1 MKMELSI
8 SKKITIFF
16 LLGALISYIFQSV
29 LDNFGFEVAPFFF
42 TGLAFIASFFI
53 HSEKA
58 TNIWLLDIFV
68 IIGLISIVFSIFFI
82 ESYQPSVG
90 LIAFLAVYINLIT
103 WLLFLR
109 KLNKG
114 ELETTL
120 ELFTRVLIALG
131 CILSI
136 SGIFQTFVDRS
147 ILGFASND
155 LYSDE
160 EAMSSGNFVPR
171 ATGLMGSAQN
181 YGFLV
186 GVVFAIS
193 LVFPIKRTI
202 IRIGII
208 VLLLSGI
215 VVSGSRSSSMCF
227 IVAVVLLFALWVNK
241 VKVNRALLAVGFLL
255 IAILICCSCFI
266 GNIDILNDRTFSRLS
281 NFDMSNTFAIYK
293 EVVNSLTLDKVLVG
307 NGLGSNVWT
316 VYQLLGSDGYF
327 QVYGES
333 YSSVE
338 SYILSLLVQCGVSAP
353 VVFCCLYFRALF
365 QAIRVNRI
373 WLMFLL
379 CLAVNI
385 VFTPSFSGMAIS
397 FIGWPFI
404 LAPLIRKELSDK
416 HKRVTAVLPE
426 ENERI

>member
-68 IIGLISIVFSIFFI
+68 IIGLISIIFSFFFI

>member
-1 MKMELSI
+1 M
-8 SKKITIFF
+8 
-16 LLGALISYIFQSV
+16 A
-29 LDNFGFEVAPFFF
+29 
-42 TGLAFIASFFI
+42 
-53 HSEKA
+53 
-58 TNIWLLDIFV
+58 
-68 IIGLISIVFSIFFI
+68 IGLISTLLSVFLT
-82 ESYQPSVG
+82 ESYQPSTG
-90 LIAFLAVYINLIT
+90 LIAFLAVYVNLIT
-103 WLLFLR
+103 WFLFLR
-109 KLNKG
+109 KLNKS
-114 ELETTL
+114 ELEVTL
-120 ELFTRVLIALG
+120 ELFVRTLIVLG

-147 ILGFASND
+147 IFGFASND

-202 IRIGII
+202 IKVGVII
-208 VLLLSGI
+208 ILLFGI
-215 VVSGSRSSSMCF
+215 VVSGSRSSSMCVV
-227 IVAVVLLFALWVNK
+227 VAAALFFALWIGK
-241 VKVNRALLAVGFLL
+241 VKVNRALLVIGFLL
-255 IAILICCSCFI
+255 AAVVMSCSCFI

-293 EVVNSLTLDKVLVG
+293 EVLDSLTIEQVLIG

-316 VYQLLGSDGYF
+316 VYQLLGADGYL
-327 QVYGES
+327 QIYGES

-338 SYILSLLVQCGVSAP
+338 SYILSLLVQCGISAP
-353 VVFCCLYFRALF
+353 IIFCCFYFRSLF
-365 QAIRVNRI
+365 QAIGFSEI
-373 WLMFLL
+373 CLMFLL

-397 FIGWPFI
+397 FIGWPFV
-404 LAPLIRKELSDK
+404 LAPLIQKELSSK
-416 HKRVTAVLPE
+416 CEERTTVLSE
-426 ENERI
+426 ENEKI

>member
-1 MKMELSI
+1 MELSI
-8 SKKITIFF
+8 SKKITLYF
-16 LLGALISYIFQSV
+16 LLGALIAYIFQSV
-29 LDNFGFEVAPFFF
+29 LDSFSLGMAPFFF
-42 TGLAFIASFFI
+42 TSLAFIASFFI

-58 TNIWLLDIFV
+58 CNIWLLNIFV
-68 IIGLISIVFSIFFI
+68 AIGLISALLSVFLI
-82 ESYQPSVG
+82 ESYQLSAG

-109 KLNKG
+109 KLNKS
-114 ELETTL
+114 ELEATL
-120 ELFTRVLIALG
+120 ELFVQALIVLG

-147 ILGFASND
+147 IFGFASND

-193 LVFPIKRTI
+193 LVFPIKKTI
-202 IRIGII
+202 IKVGVIIILLFGIA
-208 VLLLSGI
+208 
-215 VVSGSRSSSMCF
+215 VSGSRSSSMCF
-227 IVAVVLLFALWVNK
+227 VVAVTLFIVLWIGK
-241 VKVNRALLAVGFLL
+241 VKVNKVLLVIVFLL
-255 IAILICCSCFI
+255 TAVVISCSCFI
-266 GNIDILNDRTFSRLS
+266 GSIDILNDRTFSRLS
-281 NFDMSNTFAIYK
+281 NFDMSNTFAVYK
-293 EVVNSLTLDKVLVG
+293 EVLDSLTIEQALIG

-316 VYQLLGSDGYF
+316 VYQLLGADSYL

-338 SYILSLLVQCGVSAP
+338 SYMLSLLVQCGISAP
-353 VVFCCLYFRALF
+353 LIFCCFYFRSLF
-365 QAIRVNRI
+365 QAIGFSKI
-373 WLMFLL
+373 CLMFLL

-385 VFTPSFSGMAIS
+385 TFTPSFSGMAIS
-397 FIGWPFI
+397 FIGWPFV
-404 LAPLIRKELSDK
+404 LVPLIQKELSDK
-416 HKRVTAVLPE
+416 RKERRTVLSE
-426 ENERI
+426 ENEKI